1 MAKYISTGGKTFI
14 DDEDKLMAYLEKGA
28 KGFTTAIAKDTA
40 KRLKKNTAELIYRD
54 FTPKVYDRTMEL
66 LSSVVGP
73 GFNGGTSTKKTID
86 GFEAEVG
93 FDLDKIT
100 AYPPSG
106 GMWGKHAT
114 WSGEKFIEELIEGF
128 EETGFHTYVN
138 GRLLYER
145 EPVGMIQTTIDEVEA
160 ALDGIDRE
168 VPDFDTIENTIS
180 VKLNR

>member
-66 LSSVVGP
+66 LNSVVGP
-73 GFNGGTSTKKTID
+73 GFNGGASTRKTID

-100 AYPPSG
+100 AR
-106 GMWGKHAT
+106 
-114 WSGEKFIEELIEGF
+114 
-128 EETGFHTYVN
+128 
-138 GRLLYER
+138 RL
-145 EPVGMIQTTIDEVEA
+145 
-160 ALDGIDRE
+160 
-168 VPDFDTIENTIS
+168 PD
-180 VKLNR
+180 VR